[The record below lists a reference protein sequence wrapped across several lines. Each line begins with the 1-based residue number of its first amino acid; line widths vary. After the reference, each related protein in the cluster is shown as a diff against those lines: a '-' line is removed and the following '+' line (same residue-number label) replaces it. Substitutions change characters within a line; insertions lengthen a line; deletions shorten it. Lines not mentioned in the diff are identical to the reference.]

1 MVGARRP
8 PARRDRAVSRR
19 RRELDEERR
28 PVGFVR
34 APDGRTW
41 LVYAVDLGPL
51 EGVRE
56 ELEPVEGEPP
66 ADLPDLSDRY
76 DVAADGKPFP
86 KLGLAAPLVLGA
98 DPDAAR
104 RDYMRGMIADL
115 LAELAQAALAA
126 ADPVAFD
133 GHPARQLAADGAELA
148 RLARKLGVARELDCN
163 DVYLALLAVNWCSYE
178 LGRLELLSPA
188 GVGHRVRRGSAKGA
202 AIANGAA
209 PPPAARIG
217 AWKAELARI
226 RRPDGRLPR
235 GAVSRAAEALAEQ
248 FGTSPSTERK
258 FAYEHRAEI
267 GI

>member
-188 GVGHRVRRGSAKGA
+188 ASGHRVRRGGAKGA
-202 AIANGAA
+202 ASANLGA
-209 PPPAARIG
+209 PPTPERIAAWRD
-217 AWKAELARI
+217 ALAPERG
-226 RRPDGRLPR
+226 PDGRPR
-235 GAVSRAAEALAEQ
+235 HGAVSRIAAELAQ
-248 FGTSPSTERK
+248 RHGTSPEAERR
-258 FAYEHRAEI
+258 FAYDHREAI
-267 GI
+267 GL